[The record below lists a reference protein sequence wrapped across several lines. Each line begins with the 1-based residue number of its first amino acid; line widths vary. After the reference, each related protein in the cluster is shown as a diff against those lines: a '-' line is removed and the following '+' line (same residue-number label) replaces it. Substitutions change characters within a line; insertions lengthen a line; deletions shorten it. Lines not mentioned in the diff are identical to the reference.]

1 MDATGVTAFIW
12 SRRIKCTDEIENQV
26 ERGNRVHNPGQMT
39 LRAACAMRI
48 FSVRRKAH
56 WPILGGSYVRF
67 VSWRYVHAHG
77 DVRLRDDDEDLRAH
91 KDM

>member
-1 MDATGVTAFIW
+1 MDATEVVAFIW
-12 SRRIKCTDEIENQV
+12 SRRTKCTDESENQV
-26 ERGNRVHNPGQMT
+26 ERDSGVHNPDEMT

-56 WPILGGSYVRF
+56 WPTLGGSYVRF

-77 DVRLRDDDEDLRAH
+77 DVRLRDDDENLARA
-91 KDM
+91 